1 MQQAHDRATR
11 GGAPVGNNTGN
22 SVLREKLAAT
32 LTFCRYALH
41 RFSRD
46 GCFAA
51 SGALSYTSLVSLVP
65 LGVIA
70 LGILSAFPNFAA
82 VRQQLLALVFRNF
95 VPQIGEQAAWWF
107 QYFAESA
114 AQATAIGII
123 GIAATGVL
131 LLVTVE
137 DQLNALWRV
146 TMRRPWGQRIVAY
159 WTLITLGPLLL
170 GMSLTLSTYLDTA
183 ARRAGLDPQALA
195 QYASFWPHFLVWFV
209 PWLLELTA
217 CTLLYCLIP
226 NCAVRWRDGALGAA
240 VATVAIEILKIGFA
254 IYIAAMSSY
263 QTVYGALAAIPI
275 FLLWMYVSWLAV
287 LLGAVVAA
295 NLPTWRVDERLAQ
308 LTSGGL
314 RLGFS
319 LALIALLAR
328 AQRRGAS
335 CRIATLATELGV
347 ATSVVDEHLQR
358 LARAGF
364 ATPTQAGTW
373 VLGWSPE
380 TATLHDLYLALGLP
394 LAGSWLARPLAPWQ
408 VQVAPAMEPIIKA
421 EATAMRVTLAV
432 LLAEISAPAAVP
444 ADDRPMRAVAD
455 GIASE

>member
-11 GGAPVGNNTGN
+11 GGAPVGSNAGT
-22 SVLREKLAAT
+22 SMLQEKLAAT
-32 LTFCRYALH
+32 RTFCRYALH

-51 SGALSYTSLVSLVP
+51 SGALSYTTLVSLVP

-82 VRQQLLALVFRNF
+82 VRQELLSLVFRNF
-95 VPQIGEQAAWWF
+95 VPQISEQAAWWF

-114 AQATAIGII
+114 AQTTAIGIV
-123 GIAATGVL
+123 GIAGTGVL

-146 TMRRPWGQRIVAY
+146 TMPRPWSQRIVAY
-159 WTLITLGPLLL
+159 WTLITLGPLLV

-195 QYASFWPHFLVWFV
+195 LFASFWPHFLVRFV
-209 PWLLELTA
+209 PWLLELIA
-217 CTLLYCLIP
+217 CTLLYCIIP
-226 NCAVRWRDGALGAA
+226 NCAVRWRDGAVG
-240 VATVAIEILKIGFA
+240 ATVAAIAIEILKIGFG
-254 IYIAAMSSY
+254 IYIGAMSSY

-295 NLPTWRVDERLAQ
+295 NLPTWRIDERLTQ
-308 LTSGGL
+308 LTSGGV

-319 LALIALLAR
+319 LALIAILAR

-335 CRIATLATELGV
+335 CSISSLANELGV

-364 ATPTQAGTW
+364 TAPTQSGDW

-394 LAGSWLARPLAPWQ
+394 LAGSWRARPLAPWQ
-408 VQVAPAMEPIIKA
+408 VQVAPAMERIVKA
-421 EATAMRVTLAV
+421 EAAAMRVTLAV
-432 LLAEISAPAAVP
+432 LVAEINAPAAVP
-444 ADDRPMRAVAD
+444 AGNPPVRAVAD
-455 GIASE
+455 GIGSE

>member
-1 MQQAHDRATR
+1 MQQAHDSATR
-11 GGAPVGNNTGN
+11 GGAPVGTNAAN
-22 SVLREKLAAT
+22 SVLREKLAAP
-32 LTFCRYALH
+32 LTFSRYALH

-51 SGALSYTSLVSLVP
+51 SGAVSYTTLVSLVP

-70 LGILSAFPNFAA
+70 LGILSAFPNFAS
-82 VRQQLLALVFRNF
+82 VRQELLALVFRNF
-95 VPQIGEQAAWWF
+95 VPQISDQAAWWF

-114 AQATAIGII
+114 TQATAIGIV
-123 GIAATGVL
+123 GIAGTGVL
-131 LLVTVE
+131 LLATVE

-146 TMRRPWGQRIVAY
+146 TTPRPWGQRIVAY
-159 WTLITLGPLLL
+159 WTLMTLGPLLV

-195 QYASFWPHFLVWFV
+195 QYASFWPHFLVRFV

-240 VATVAIEILKIGFA
+240 VAAILIEILKVGFA
-254 IYIAAMSSY
+254 IYIGAMSSY

-308 LTSGGL
+308 LSSGGVQ
-314 RLGFS
+314 LGFS

-347 ATSVVDEHLQR
+347 ATSVIDEHLQR

-364 ATPTQAGTW
+364 TTPTQDGAW

-380 TATLHDLYLALGLP
+380 SATLHDLYLALGLP

-408 VQVAPAMEPIIKA
+408 VQVAPAMERIVKA
-421 EATAMRVTLAV
+421 EAAAMRVTLAV
-432 LLAEISAPAAVP
+432 LLAEIGAPAAVP
-444 ADDRPMRAVAD
+444 ADDIPVRAVAD
-455 GIASE
+455 GIVSE

>member
-1 MQQAHDRATR
+1 MRQAEDH
-11 GGAPVGNNTGN
+11 GAPGLTADATDA
-22 SVLREKLAAT
+22 LREKLAAT
-32 LTFCRYALH
+32 ATFCRYALH

-51 SGALSYTSLVSLVP
+51 AGALSYTTLVSLVP

-82 VRQQLLALVFRNF
+82 LRQQLLEFVFRNF
-95 VPQIGEQAAWWF
+95 VPQISEQAAWWF

-114 AQATAIGII
+114 AQATALGIV

-131 LLVTVE
+131 LLATVE

-146 TMRRPWGQRIVAY
+146 TTPRPWSQRVVAY
-159 WTLITLGPLLL
+159 WTLMTLGPLLV

-183 ARRAGLDPQALA
+183 ARRAGLDPQAII
-195 QYASFWPHFLVWFV
+195 QYASGWPHFLARLVPFV
-209 PWLLELTA
+209 LELIA

-226 NCAVRWRDGALGAA
+226 NCAVRWRDGAAGAA
-240 VATVAIEILKIGFA
+240 VAAILIEILKIGFA
-254 IYIAAMSSY
+254 VYISAMSSY
-263 QTVYGALAAIPI
+263 QTVYGAVAAIPI
-275 FLLWMYVSWLAV
+275 FLLWMYVSWMAV

-295 NLPTWRVDERLAQ
+295 NLPTWRVDERFVHIS
-308 LTSGGL
+308 SGGV

-319 LALIALLAR
+319 LALIAALAR
-328 AQRRGAS
+328 AQRRGAT
-335 CRIATLATELGV
+335 CRVAALATELGV

-364 ATPTQAGTW
+364 AAPTQDGAW

-380 TATLHDLYLALGLP
+380 SATLHDLYLALGLP
-394 LAGSWLARPLAPWQ
+394 LAGSWVARPVAPWQ
-408 VQVAPAMEPIIKA
+408 MQVAPAMERIIRA
-421 EATAMRVTLAV
+421 EAAAMRMTLAE
-432 LLAEISAPAAVP
+432 LLSEIRTPAATPSRGPV
-444 ADDRPMRAVAD
+444 RAVAG
-455 GIASE
+455 GIRSE

>member
-1 MQQAHDRATR
+1 MLEAENRGPRSATAGVR
-11 GGAPVGNNTGN
+11 TAAWIG
-22 SVLREKLAAT
+22 VLREKLAGT

-51 SGALSYTSLVSLVP
+51 AGALSYTSLVSLVP

-70 LGILSAFPNFAA
+70 LGILSAFPNFAV

-95 VPQIGEQAAWWF
+95 VPQISEQANWWF

-114 AQATAIGII
+114 TQTTAIGII
-123 GIAATGVL
+123 GIAATGIL

-137 DQLNALWRV
+137 DQLNMLWRV
-146 TMRRPWGQRIVAY
+146 TTPRPWGQRIIAY
-159 WTLITLGPLLL
+159 WTLMTLGPLLV

-195 QYASFWPHFLVWFV
+195 QYASSWPHFLARVVPFV
-209 PWLLELTA
+209 LELIA

-240 VATVAIEILKIGFA
+240 VAAVAIEILKIGFV
-254 IYIAAMSSY
+254 IYIGAMSSY

-295 NLPTWRVDERLAQ
+295 NLATWRVDERLAQ
-308 LTSGGL
+308 LSSGGV

-319 LALIALLAR
+319 LALIAVLAR

-335 CRIATLATELGV
+335 CRTANLAGELGV

-364 ATPTQAGTW
+364 ATPTQDGAW

-394 LAGSWLARPLAPWQ
+394 LAGSWVARPLAPWQ
-408 VQVAPAMEPIIKA
+408 VQVAPAMERIIKA
-421 EATAMRVTLAV
+421 EAAAMRVTLAV
-432 LLAEISAPAAVP
+432 LLAEIRTPAVSP
-444 ADDRPMRAVAD
+444 LRAVAD
-455 GIASE
+455 AVASE